1 MTRATVLQE
10 VRQMRVDALSARRHR
25 RELTMAEAAERL
37 GVTARTCRRW
47 RDRYEA
53 DGAEGLQDRRLG
65 CPSGRAVP
73 VDEAR
78 RMVTRYE
85 TRYTGW
91 TVTHCYE
98 RWQQEHGGTRS
109 YTWTKKT

>member
-1 MTRATVLQE
+1 MRCEELYE
-10 VRQMRVDALSARRHR
+10 RRQR
-25 RELTMAEAAERL
+25 RELTDGGGRGDA

-53 DGAEGLQDRRLG
+53 DGAEGLQYLRLE
-65 CPSGRAVP
+65 CPSGWAMP

-85 TRYTGW
+85 TQYTGSAPGDASQE
-91 TVTHCYE
+91 TAAQTLARHDAPS
-98 RWQQEHGGTRS
+98 RWLLA
-109 YTWTKKT
+109 